1 MKPNPLPAA
10 PPKAY
15 SLRADAEEPNLAW
28 RLTKHGVEIA
38 YFRKRIGGKD
48 TWERLGE
55 IEPRRART
63 IIRERRRA
71 LGEDELLRRLGAVD
85 VARDLSLVSEL
96 LAAYKVYFS
105 GTQGETETMEKNEKS
120 FLIIIRRGA
129 AAGEASSLSCWS
141 VDTIK
146 DYESET
152 VRAIKAKAATEKWS
166 AEKLA
171 SKMASTQRTIAGT
184 LRQARSIFCRDALAS
199 KAYRELVLPPDLA
212 ATMMVRA
219 GENTVPDYV
228 RPPSSV
234 VQAVVD
240 GIAAL
245 RVTDKAKHLAACLE
259 ILAGARCSSVEHARW
274 DWLVDAGATDIHS
287 GERVVSF
294 WIRVVKS
301 RKPVAV
307 PVLLRDYEA
316 MLEVRVGTGDYIL
329 PGKDEEERRAV
340 INGLVPLL
348 RGWGL
353 DRKKPNYE
361 LRKLFG
367 DSKSKAHGDTEAA
380 AGLGH
385 ANLKMLPFYSERGAR
400 RAVSMLDITDPDR
413 GTREKRELEVAMR
426 AQLARADEKEK
437 KAQG

>member
-1 MKPNPLPAA
+1 MKPDSPAVT
-10 PPKAY
+10 PPKPY
-15 SLRADAEEPNLAW
+15 SLRADAEEANLAW
-28 RLTKHGVEIA
+28 RLTRSGVEIA

-48 TWERLGE
+48 TWERIGE
-55 IEPRRART
+55 IDPRRARA

-71 LGEDELLRRLGAVD
+71 LGEEELLRRLGAVD
-85 VARDLSLVSEL
+85 VVRDLSLVSEL
-96 LAAYKVYFS
+96 LAAYRIYFS
-105 GTQGETETMEKNEKS
+105 GTDGEVETMDKNEKS

-129 AAGEASSLSCWS
+129 AASEASSLACWS
-141 VDTIK
+141 GDTIK
-146 DYESET
+146 DYEADT
-152 VRAIKAKAATEKWS
+152 VRAVKAKAEKEKWS

-171 SKMASTQRTIAGT
+171 SKMASTQRTIAST
-184 LRQARSIFCRDALAS
+184 LRQARSVFCQDALAS

-212 ATMMVRA
+212 VTMKVSA
-219 GENTVPDYV
+219 GENTVPEYV
-228 RPPSSV
+228 RPPDSV
-234 VQAVVD
+234 VQAVVA
-240 GIAAL
+240 GITAL
-245 RVTDKAKHLAACLE
+245 RATDAAKHLAACLE

-274 DWLVDAGATDIHS
+274 DWFVDAGATDIHS

-307 PVLLRDYEA
+307 PVLLRDYQA

-340 INGLVPLL
+340 IDGLVPLL

-353 DRKKPNYE
+353 NRPKPNYE

-367 DSKSKAHGDTEAA
+367 DSKSKAHGDAEAA

-400 RAVSMLDITDPDR
+400 RAVSMADVADPNR
-413 GTREKRELEVAMR
+413 GAREKRELEVAMR
-426 AQLARADEKEK
+426 EQLARAGAKDEK
-437 KAQG
+437 ATG